1 MKRRRFRTVF
11 SSALVAPLLAA
22 GAHAPDP
29 VRRVGM
35 LAGYA
40 ESDAATQARL
50 AFFRQGPRPLALP
63 RCLPDR
69 PQRLPDWPN

>member
-1 MKRRRFRTVF
+1 MAGAKYETASIPDRF

-40 ESDAATQARL
+40 ESDADTPARL
-50 AFFRQGPRPLALP
+50 VAFRQGLEAL
-63 RCLPDR
+63 D
-69 PQRLPDWPN
+69 